1 MVAQYTD
8 YLKAEMGRLLLE
20 KNGIRAIITGDN
32 MANTYAGVPAVMDLE
47 LLALKSEAP
56 KAREIL
62 ESQPEP
68 EMESEPDSEQE

>member
-1 MVAQYTD
+1 M
-8 YLKAEMGRLLLE
+8 
-20 KNGIRAIITGDN
+20 
-32 MANTYAGVPAVMDLE
+32 MDLE

-68 EMESEPDSEQE
+68 EMDSEKDSEQE